1 MNLNYQIRANKFK
14 AKKSL
19 GQNFLVDEGT
29 IEFISQLARPED
41 EILEIGAGLGFVTE
55 RLVKNSK
62 KVVALEIDKDAIKI
76 LNNNLSKYDNFTLI
90 EQDILKT
97 DITKL
102 PFEAEKIKV
111 IANIPYYITSPILAH
126 LLGEIDDLNCP
137 IRKKISQINLMV
149 QLEVANRIVANENSN
164 NKEYGQLSILSQ
176 MYSDPEIIRIVPRKA
191 FSPAPK
197 VDSAIVQFNINNE
210 PKCPISPLL
219 KRTVR
224 AIFMSRRKNIKN
236 SLKNAGFIEVESAL
250 NNVKINP
257 NERGEKLSI
266 DRIYEL
272 SVALGEFNK

>member
-1 MNLNYQIRANKFK
+1 
-14 AKKSL
+14 
-19 GQNFLVDEGT
+19 
-29 IEFISQLARPED
+29 
-41 EILEIGAGLGFVTE
+41 
-55 RLVKNSK
+55 
-62 KVVALEIDKDAIKI
+62 
-76 LNNNLSKYDNFTLI
+76 
-90 EQDILKT
+90 
-97 DITKL
+97 
-102 PFEAEKIKV
+102 
-111 IANIPYYITSPILAH
+111 
-126 LLGEIDDLNCP
+126 
-137 IRKKISQINLMV
+137 
-149 QLEVANRIVANENSN
+149 
-164 NKEYGQLSILSQ
+164 

-236 SLKNAGFIEVESAL
+236 SLKNAGFIEVEAAL
-250 NNVKINP
+250 NNVKIDP